1 MRLIVSTHLN
11 LENGIID
18 TQLVKMGLSGMD
30 WPSTCRGLVF
40 TEALLS
46 IKNEAMGDCWAWVY
60 TCNIVVL
67 NAYVYILCQLVPLVF
82 FHFILSLSFPCG

>member
-18 TQLVKMGLSGMD
+18 PQLVKMGLSGMD

-40 TEALLS
+40 TRALLS
-46 IKNEAMGDCWAWVY
+46 IKNEAMGDCWAWAY

-67 NAYVYILCQLVPLVF
+67 NAYVYILC
-82 FHFILSLSFPCG
+82 